1 MHIFVAYLLFVT
13 PLVVIL
19 VVLHSA
25 ILAGTHPASVV
36 VVFLSTK
43 VVVRKQNF
51 WRINFSSIKIDSNV
65 ILSTVNIFLNDKVIN
80 KVIRPKS
87 RASAFSQKVGQT
99 DKQTDWNFQKDL

>member
-1 MHIFVAYLLFVT
+1 MVESFQKLIMHIFVAYLLFVT

-25 ILAGTHPASVV
+25 CLAGTHPASVV

-51 WRINFSSIKIDSNV
+51 WRINFSSIKIESNV
-65 ILSTVNIFLNDKVIN
+65 ILSTVNIFLNDKV
-80 KVIRPKS
+80 
-87 RASAFSQKVGQT
+87 T
-99 DKQTDWNFQKDL
+99 